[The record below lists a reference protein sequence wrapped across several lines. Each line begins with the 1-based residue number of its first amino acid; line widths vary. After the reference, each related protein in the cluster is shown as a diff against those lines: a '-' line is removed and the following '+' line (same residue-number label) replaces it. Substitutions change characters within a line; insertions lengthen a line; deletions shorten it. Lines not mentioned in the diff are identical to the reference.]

1 MDLDTL
7 LHDTTAVPDPGPAT
21 LARARAALDEEVRR
35 ASVPTRRLRRPLVAA
50 LVAGAASVALV
61 VGPTLD
67 VGGVTPRVSA
77 EAAQVLL
84 AAGRAAGEQPGG
96 WPDAAYWYS
105 RSKGPDGTVREIW
118 IGHRLP
124 GVLRDGR
131 VDAGVIP
138 LEVARFPTGGSS
150 VDWDGLYALPT
161 EPAALERRLRDGI
174 HGAGP
179 DDDSELFVIVGDLL
193 RESPAPPALRR
204 ALWEVAARVPGV
216 ELLGPARDAEGRPGV
231 AVRRNGSTYLLDPDD
246 GRLLEESSGD
256 PDAPPVVER
265 DATGAVVSTRDS
277 GFRATYLEQGPA
289 DTAPAATWQPEKR
302 G

>member
-7 LHDTTAVPDPGPAT
+7 LHDTTGVTDPGAAT
-21 LARARAALDEEVRR
+21 LARARAVLDEEVRR
-35 ASVPTRRLRRPLVAA
+35 TSAPARRLRRPLVAA

-67 VGGVTPRVSA
+67 VGGVSPTVSA

-105 RSKGPDGTVREIW
+105 RSKGPDGAVREIW
-118 IGHRLP
+118 IGHHRP

-131 VDAGVIP
+131 VDAGVLP
-138 LEVARFPTGGSS
+138 LEVATFPTGGTT

-161 EPAALERRLRDGI
+161 EAGALERRLRDGI
-174 HGAGP
+174 RGAGP
-179 DDDSELFVIVGDLL
+179 DDDTELFVIVGDLL

-231 AVRRNGSTYLLDPDD
+231 AVRRHDHTYLLDPDD

-256 PDAPPVVER
+256 VGAPPVVER
-265 DATGAVVSTRDS
+265 DAAGEVLRTRDV
-277 GFRATYLEQGPA
+277 GHRATYLEQGPA
-289 DTAPAATWQPEKR
+289 DTAPAPTSR
-302 G
+302 S